1 MQPHGCGADL
11 TDVARLEGEP
21 AISDR
26 LFRVLCDVRTPIGE
40 CVGTYG
46 PQKGL
51 KNNEIER
58 QNEAINQWVCVL
70 NKWRKTHNLTPL
82 PTSIPGGGAAGG
94 IGYALASVLK
104 AHLVDG
110 ARFVAKITR
119 LKEAIANA
127 EIVIIGEGRLD
138 PTSYQ
143 GKVAEIVT
151 DLARKQSA
159 NVVAF
164 VGTHSDV
171 PAAPLGPDFI
181 IDINGESDAAFQS
194 AVEELAASL
203 Q

>member
-1 MQPHGCGADL
+1 
-11 TDVARLEGEP
+11 EP

-26 LFRVLCDVRTPIGE
+26 LFRVLCDVRTPIDE
-40 CVGTYG
+40 CVATYG

-51 KNNEIER
+51 KNNEIAR
-58 QNEAINQWVCVL
+58 QNEAMNQWVCVL
-70 NKWRKTHNLTPL
+70 NEWRKVHDLKPL
-82 PTSIPGGGAAGG
+82 PTSISGGGAAGG

-159 NVVAF
+159 KVVAF